1 MKYQNNHKY
10 YDLIKKFGDKT
21 GCYSLLNTSF
31 NRHGIA
37 TISSPKQAVEHLLD
51 GTVEILVLNNFII
64 ELEDNRRLQKR
75 FKNEINLSE
84 KSLLIKFEK
93 NFKKTI

>member
-1 MKYQNNHKY
+1 M
-10 YDLIKKFGDKT
+10 
-21 GCYSLLNTSF
+21 LLNE
-31 NRHGIA
+31 ILY
-37 TISSPKQAVEHLLD
+37 LLS
-51 GTVEILVLNNFII
+51 GCMAILLVSLIYLKYRERKLREALNYHVRQICKEILVLNDFLI
-64 ELEDNRRLQKR
+64 ELENNRRLKKR

>member
-1 MKYQNNHKY
+1 M
-10 YDLIKKFGDKT
+10 
-21 GCYSLLNTSF
+21 LNTSF

-51 GTVEILVLNNFII
+51 GTVEILVLNDFLI
-64 ELEDNRRLQKR
+64 ELENNRRLKKR

-84 KSLLIKFEK
+84 KSLLTKFEK